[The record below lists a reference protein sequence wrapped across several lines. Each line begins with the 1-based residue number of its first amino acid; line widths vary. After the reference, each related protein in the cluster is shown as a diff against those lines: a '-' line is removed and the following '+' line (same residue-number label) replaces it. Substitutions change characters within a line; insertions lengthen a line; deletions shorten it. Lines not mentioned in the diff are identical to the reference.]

1 MTFDWS
7 YFLSLFTLGDFW
19 RACVTVIVLS
29 SAAWVLGL
37 GLGFLLA
44 CARMS
49 PKRGLNL
56 PARLYIWFFRSIPLL
71 VLLVFVYNLPQLFPQ
86 TGAWLGN
93 PFTAGLIGLVATEA
107 AYMAEIHRGGL
118 LSVAAGQREA
128 GHALGFTYWT
138 TLRLVVVQQAFRIS
152 LPTLV
157 NEYVTI
163 VKLSSLVSVISLPEL
178 LMTGQR
184 LYSQNFL
191 VLETLAAV
199 AVYYVLIVTLF
210 GWGFSRLE
218 HSLDLGRR
226 SAALLDA
233 DACQAARVIPAIPV
247 AAQPRMQTGAP
258 KALRLRNLH
267 KSYGRNAVLSGIDLE
282 ISCGQVVSIIG
293 PSGSGKTSLIRT
305 INALER
311 IDQGE
316 IVLFDA
322 PYITADISP
331 TAPQVR
337 QGIRRIGM
345 VFQNFQLF
353 PHLTLLEN
361 ITLAP
366 LRHGLDT
373 PQAARQNAFALLD
386 KVGLLSHANRYPHQ
400 LSGGQQQRVA
410 IARALAMRPDVLLFD
425 EPTSALDPELVADV
439 LNVIHDLAREG
450 MTMLVVTHEMDFALS
465 TSDRIVFME
474 QGRIQLDASPLQ
486 IQRGACASASPAIQ
500 RVRRFMKLDDRS
512 ISPEPLPVA

>member
-1 MTFDWS
+1 MIFDWS
-7 YFLSLFTLGDFW
+7 YFLSLFTLRDFW
-19 RACVTVIVLS
+19 SACVTVIVLS
-29 SAAWVLGL
+29 SAAWGLGL
-37 GLGFLLA
+37 VLGFLLA

-49 PKRGLNL
+49 TKRAVSL
-56 PARLYIWFFRSIPLL
+56 PARVYIWFFRSIPLL
-71 VLLVFVYNLPQLFPQ
+71 VLLVFIYNLPQLFPQ

-93 PFTAGLIGLVATEA
+93 PFFAGLVGLVATEA

-128 GHALGFTYWT
+128 GHALGFSYWT
-138 TLRLVVVQQAFRIS
+138 TLRLIVVQQAFRIS

-210 GWGFSRLE
+210 GWGFARIE
-218 HSLDLGRR
+218 QHLDLGRR
-226 SAALLDA
+226 VSALLSA
-233 DACQAARVIPAIPV
+233 DTCQALRAAAAAPAVVEQAVRP
-247 AAQPRMQTGAP
+247 GAP

-267 KSYGRNAVLSGIDLE
+267 KSYGQNKVLAGIDLE
-282 ISCGQVVSIIG
+282 VSSGQVLSIIG

-305 INALER
+305 INALEK

-316 IVLFDA
+316 IVLFDT
-322 PYITADISP
+322 PYITADI
-331 TAPQVR
+331 APNAGQVR

-353 PHLTLLEN
+353 PHLTLVEN

-366 LRHGLDT
+366 LRHGLDS
-373 PQAARQNAFALLD
+373 PDVARQNALALLD
-386 KVGLLSHANRYPHQ
+386 KVGLLAHANRYPHQ

-425 EPTSALDPELVADV
+425 EPTSALDPELVVDV
-439 LNVIHDLAREG
+439 LNVIRDLAREG

-474 QGRIQLDASPLQ
+474 QGRIQLDATPQQILQ
-486 IQRGACASASPAIQ
+486 GTSEGAIA
-500 RVRRFMKLDDRS
+500 RVRRFMKLDSRNHSSDLS
-512 ISPEPLPVA
+512 PVA